1 MVPINIEDSKM
12 QILAQTFGC
21 TIGSMPFTYLGLP
34 LGTTKTTIEDF
45 LPLVSKCEKRLVS
58 TSITFLSQAG
68 RLQLTNSV
76 STSLPNFSLCTFK
89 VHKTVLKHIDK
100 FRKHCLWRG
109 LILMQNVHQK
119 QFGKWSVSQKI
130 KEV

>member
-58 TSITFLSQAG
+58 TSIILLSQEG

-76 STSLPNFSLCTFK
+76 SPHCQTFLY
-89 VHKTVLKHIDK
+89 VLSKCI
-100 FRKHCLWRG
+100 RQSSST
-109 LILMQNVHQK
+109 LINSENIVY
-119 QFGKWSVSQKI
+119 GGG
-130 KEV
+130 